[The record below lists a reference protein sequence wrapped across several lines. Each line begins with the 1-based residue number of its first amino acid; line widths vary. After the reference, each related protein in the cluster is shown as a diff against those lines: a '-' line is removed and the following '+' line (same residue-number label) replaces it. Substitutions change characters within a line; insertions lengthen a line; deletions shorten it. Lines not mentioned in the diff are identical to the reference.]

1 MAKRLRVGL
10 KFRPTDQELINDYLF
25 KKIVGEGLPFE
36 GIILE
41 RDVYDQHVLSEIFQS
56 WVDEDEDGDVSRD
69 TQSYFFTR
77 LKKKTANGETYCRTV
92 GNGTWRSQYSRVIKA
107 DEYDDESIPIGIKRS
122 LEYIDSGSV
131 QHKNWIIMEFSLAGV
146 SLEHSLSSKDYVICR
161 LQKSRGGKHGNEAPV
176 NTPSG
181 CFNNKRIKLS
191 SKQNQQTEPAPLVD
205 ETVATNTLATLPPSA
220 SYDLSECISMP
231 PLVEDKPAATVDEE
245 GGCTSRKQESIAA
258 PKSLAD
264 DAVMDSI
271 ILLSTTVE
279 GFAEDFIEGFVGQF
293 LNGN

>member
-1 MAKRLRVGL
+1 MAKRLREGL

-56 WVDEDEDGDVSRD
+56 WVDVDEDGDVSRD

-122 LEYIDSGSV
+122 LEYIDSGS
-131 QHKNWIIMEFSLAGV
+131 
-146 SLEHSLSSKDYVICR
+146 SKDYVICR
-161 LQKSRGGKHGNEAPV
+161 LQKSRGGKHGDEAPV
-176 NTPSG
+176 NRPSG

-205 ETVATNTLATLPPSA
+205 EQVGLINGEAGVETLEQIMQYLLEPDSPMVNVENLVATNTLATLPPSA
-220 SYDLSECISMP
+220 SYDLSEFTSMP
-231 PLVEDKPAATVDEE
+231 PLVEDKPAATVNEE

-258 PKSLAD
+258 TKIA
-264 DAVMDSI
+264 
-271 ILLSTTVE
+271 
-279 GFAEDFIEGFVGQF
+279 G
-293 LNGN
+293 

>member
-1 MAKRLRVGL
+1 MAKRLR
-10 KFRPTDQELINDYLF
+10 
-25 KKIVGEGLPFE
+25 
-36 GIILE
+36 
-41 RDVYDQHVLSEIFQS
+41 
-56 WVDEDEDGDVSRD
+56 EDEEIGGGNQGGNVIMQKAYNSNRNNNANNQTRIALFAGWTVVSDRGVEVR
-69 TQSYFFTR
+69 Y
-77 LKKKTANGETYCRTV
+77 KTLV
-92 GNGTWRSQYSRVIKA
+92 
-107 DEYDDESIPIGIKRS
+107 
-122 LEYIDSGSV
+122 
-131 QHKNWIIMEFSLAGV
+131 
-146 SLEHSLSSKDYVICR
+146 SKDYVICR

-191 SKQNQQTEPAPLVD
+191 SKQNQQTEPAPLID
-205 ETVATNTLATLPPSA
+205 EQVGLINGEAGVETLEQIMQYLLEPDSSMVNVENLVATNTLATLPPSA
-220 SYDLSECISMP
+220 SYDLSERTSMP

-279 GFAEDFIEGFVGQF
+279 GFAEDFIEDFVGQF